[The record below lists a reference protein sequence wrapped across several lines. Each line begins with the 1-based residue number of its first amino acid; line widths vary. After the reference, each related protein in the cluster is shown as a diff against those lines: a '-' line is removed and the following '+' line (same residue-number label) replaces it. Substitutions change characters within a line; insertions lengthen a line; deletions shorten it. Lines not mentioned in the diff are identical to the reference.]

1 MLLGAMTNGLL
12 ILAGGMIGAKAGK
25 LIPERHSK
33 LIMTSLQIIVLVLGI
48 GLAIKT
54 ENILITVISLVLGGL
69 LGETIDLDG
78 KMKIFGDWIQS
89 KVRSNASNFSTGL
102 VSASLIF
109 CVGSMAI
116 LAAIESGIRGDH
128 SIHFTKGIIDGII
141 SIFFASTMGIG
152 VAFSGIAVFLYQGGI
167 TLLASVIAPYVT
179 PEMMNEVSATGGV
192 LLIALSLTMME
203 IKSVKV
209 ANLIPALFLPVLLM
223 MTEFF

>member
-89 KVRSNASNFSTGL
+89 KASNANN
-102 VSASLIF
+102 A
-109 CVGSMAI
+109 
-116 LAAIESGIRGDH
+116 ES
-128 SIHFTKGIIDGII
+128 S
-141 SIFFASTMGIG
+141 
-152 VAFSGIAVFLYQGGI
+152 
-167 TLLASVIAPYVT
+167 
-179 PEMMNEVSATGGV
+179 
-192 LLIALSLTMME
+192 
-203 IKSVKV
+203 
-209 ANLIPALFLPVLLM
+209 
-223 MTEFF
+223 